1 MSNAQPLAGI
11 TVVSLEHAVAV
22 PFATRQ
28 LADLGARVIKIE
40 RPGVGDFARG
50 YDRSVH
56 GQSSY
61 FVWLNRGKQSLELDV
76 KDADDRRVLEVLIE
90 RADVFV
96 SNLGPGAI
104 DRLGLDAATLR
115 ERHPELVHCSVSGY
129 GTEGPYRS
137 KKAYDLLIQCEAGL
151 LSVTG
156 SPDEPAKAGMSIA
169 DVAAGMYT
177 YTGILTALYDRK
189 STGEGA
195 TLEVAMIDALGEWMS
210 QPALFAG
217 FSGTTPPRTGPRHQ
231 SIAPYG
237 PYECGDGQSVF
248 LAVQNDREWASLC
261 ASVLRRPEL
270 ADDEKFAHNPDRVA
284 NADDL
289 NQLITAA
296 LRRMTSDETIEL
308 LDSTGIANARMRFA
322 AELLTHPA
330 LTSRDRWRDVE
341 TETGTARALRSPVT
355 VSGAK
360 EVPMGAVPRLGEHN
374 DVIRDEVSVEA

>member
-1 MSNAQPLAGI
+1 MSTAQPLAGI

-61 FVWLNRGKQSLELDV
+61 FVWLNRGKESLELDL
-76 KDADDRRVLEVLIE
+76 KDADDRRLLDVLID
-90 RADVFV
+90 RSDVFV

-104 DRLGLDAATLR
+104 DRLGLDAQTLR
-115 ERHPELVHCSVSGY
+115 DRQPELVHCSVSGY
-129 GTEGPYRS
+129 GSGSPYQS
-137 KKAYDLLIQCEAGL
+137 KKAYDLLIQCETGL
-151 LSVTG
+151 LFVTG
-156 SPDEPAKAGMSIA
+156 SPDEPAKAGVSIA
-169 DVAAGMYT
+169 DIAAGMYT
-177 YTGILTALYDRK
+177 YTGILTALYQRQA
-189 STGEGA
+189 TGEGA
-195 TLEVAMIDALGEWMS
+195 SLEVAMIDALGEWMS
-210 QPALFAG
+210 QPALLAG
-217 FSGTTPPRTGPRHQ
+217 FSGVTPPRTGPRHQ

-261 ASVLRRPEL
+261 TSVLRAREL
-270 ADDEKFAHNPDRVA
+270 ADDKRFAHNPDRVA
-284 NADDL
+284 HSDEL

-296 LRRMTSDETIEL
+296 LQQISSDEAVDL
-308 LDSTGIANARMRFA
+308 LDGAGIANARMRSA

-330 LTSRDRWRDVE
+330 LDWRDRWRDVE
-341 TETGTARALRSPVT
+341 TETGTARALRPVVT
-355 VSGAK
+355 VRGAA
-360 EVPMGAVPRLGEHN
+360 EVPMGSVPRLGEHN
-374 DVIRDEVSVEA
+374 DLIREELGVEA